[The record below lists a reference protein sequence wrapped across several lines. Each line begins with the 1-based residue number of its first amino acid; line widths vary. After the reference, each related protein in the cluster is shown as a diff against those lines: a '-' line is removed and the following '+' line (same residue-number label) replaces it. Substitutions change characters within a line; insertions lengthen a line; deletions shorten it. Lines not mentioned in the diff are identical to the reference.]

1 VSIKE
6 EREKFKYN
14 EQKEKLLRNLRR
26 IEGQVRGV
34 HKMIEEDR
42 YCVDILYQLSAI
54 KAATNKIGL
63 SLLSDHT
70 RGCVKKSIQKGPDE
84 GDAHIEELMKVIAAF
99 TK

>member
-1 VSIKE
+1 M
-6 EREKFKYN
+6 EKTASQVYRYHNHKD
-14 EQKEKLLRNLRR
+14 KLLKNLRR

-42 YCVDILYQLSAI
+42 YCVDILTQLAAI

-63 SLLSDHT
+63 TLLEDHT
-70 RGCVKKSIQKGPDE
+70 RGCVKKAIQQHPDE
-84 GDAHIEELMKVIAAF
+84 GDSHIEELMEVIRAF